1 MYKARRI
8 RFLVFSWLFLT
19 PEHAGRRVA
28 ARVPCSGPI
37 DVRIHYHTD
46 NYWFSG
52 SESTLMVL
60 LAATL
65 EQPALEA
72 EFTYRAWPEYER
84 GLRGKLDPR
93 VRARR
98 LRLPDPANLKAA
110 LSRGRS
116 PRVARVLRGGV
127 SLMPI
132 RQLCLVWDIGRMYAE
147 LIRSDPDVVHINNG
161 GFPGAISC
169 NATAI
174 AARIAGIPALYVVN
188 NIAYPYRTPGRLID
202 YPVDRFVASSV
213 DLFVTGSNA
222 AASALRGVLRL
233 APARQRVIPNAVVRR
248 EPRSTVAETRHA
260 LGVATDQRI
269 MLVVARLEERKGHRY
284 LFDAMTRLPSSCDD
298 VVLVVAG
305 DGPERASLEALVES
319 EHLAHRIRL
328 LGEHD
333 DPWALYATADVVVL
347 PSIGHEDFPIVILE
361 AMAAGRP
368 VVATRVAGAPDQVVD
383 GVTGHIVEP
392 RDAAALAV
400 AITDVLETPGRGE
413 QMGIAGRERYDE
425 QFAPERVV
433 DAYVD
438 AYRTLGTRDHLR
450 RKNPPLRRIA
460 DEPS

>member
-1 MYKARRI
+1 MR
-8 RFLVFSWLFLT
+8 
-19 PEHAGRRVA
+19 
-28 ARVPCSGPI
+28 CSRSI

-46 NYWFSG
+46 CYWFSG

-65 EQPALEA
+65 EQPALETA
-72 EFTYRAWPEYER
+72 FTYRAWPEYER

-116 PRVARVLRGGV
+116 PRVARALRGGV

-132 RQLCLVWDIGRMYAE
+132 RQLCLIWDIGRMYAE
-147 LIRSDPDVVHINNG
+147 LRRSDPDVVHINNG

-174 AARIAGIPALYVVN
+174 AARIAGVPSVYVVN
-188 NIAYPYRTPGRLID
+188 NLAYPYRTLGRLID
-202 YPVDRFVASSV
+202 YPVDRLVAHSV
-213 DLFVTGSNA
+213 DLFVTGSSA
-222 AASALRGVLRL
+222 AADALRGVLRL
-233 APARQRVIPNAVVRR
+233 DPSRQRVVPNAVVRR
-248 EPRSTVAETRHA
+248 APRSSVAETRVA
-260 LGVATDQRI
+260 LGVSAGARVV
-269 MLVVARLEERKGHRY
+269 LVVARLEERKGHRY
-284 LFDAMTRLPSSCDD
+284 LFEAMARLPSSFDD

-305 DGPERASLEALVES
+305 DGPERAKLEALA
-319 EHLAHRIRL
+319 EHLHIAYRL
-328 LGEHD
+328 RMLGDHP

-368 VVATRVAGAPDQVVD
+368 VVATRVAGAPDQVAD
-383 GVTGHIVEP
+383 GVTGYIVAP
-392 RDAAALAV
+392 PGSGSFGFRDRWHV
-400 AITDVLETPGRGE
+400 FGTPGRGE
-413 QMGIAGRERYDE
+413 LLGIAGRQRYEDH
-425 QFAPERVV
+425 FAPERVV
-433 DAYVD
+433 NSYVN

-450 RKNPPLRRIA
+450 RKDPAGRRII
-460 DEPS
+460 EESP